1 MRMILNS
8 ESAQMLGAL
17 EPGTRGEIV
26 GFGLAEDHL
35 DFLIRLN
42 EVGFV
47 VGEQVE
53 VLGRAPLGQDPI
65 SIRVKD
71 AVYALRRDD
80 ANLVLVQV
88 TGNS

>member
-1 MRMILNS
+1 MILNS

-26 GFGLAEDHL
+26 GFGLTEDHL

>member
-1 MRMILNS
+1 
-8 ESAQMLGAL
+8 
-17 EPGTRGEIV
+17 
-26 GFGLAEDHL
+26 
-35 DFLIRLN
+35 
-42 EVGFV
+42 V